1 VTEQT
6 PPPHP
11 QQVPPPP
18 PAGAPMPVAEA
29 PAKTPSK
36 GGGVVK
42 RIVGVIVVLVVIAV
56 GKWAWSNLTGAAETA
71 KVGECLAGQSADDL
85 KVVECTDAKAEHK
98 VVGKAE
104 DKTESEATGSA
115 CEAYPTAESV
125 FWWGKEGGKGDVLCL
140 EPVKK

>member
-1 VTEQT
+1 MLAA
-6 PPPHP
+6 P
-11 QQVPPPP
+11 Q
-18 PAGAPMPVAEA
+18 A
-29 PAKTPSK
+29 PAKAPSK
-36 GGGVVK
+36 GGALVK
-42 RIVGVIVVLVVIAV
+42 RIVGIIVVLVVIAV

-71 KVGECLAGQSADDL
+71 NVGECLSGQSADEL
-85 KVVECTDAKAEHK
+85 KVVECTEATATHK

-125 FWWGKEGGKGDVLCL
+125 YWWSSDGKKGDVLCL